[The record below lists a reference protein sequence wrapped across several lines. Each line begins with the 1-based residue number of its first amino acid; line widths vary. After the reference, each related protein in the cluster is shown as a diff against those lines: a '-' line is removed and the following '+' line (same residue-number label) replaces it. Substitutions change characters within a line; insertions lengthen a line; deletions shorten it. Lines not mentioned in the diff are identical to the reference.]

1 MPPGNTP
8 VPECLT
14 HMSDDIPGRARRM
27 HAGFPNDLTDAEWM
41 LLSSFLP
48 PPRPVVPEASTSV
61 LFSTACSI

>member
-1 MPPGNTP
+1 
-8 VPECLT
+8 
-14 HMSDDIPGRARRM
+14 M